1 MYSLESPHRGDS
13 NEYTQ
18 HTIILQKMEKTFL
31 NYFHLP
37 SDLAL
42 WLTLSG
48 SNYPCLEQI
57 SMVPKMFELV
67 KFDCILPSWK
77 LNLRLLFLQ
86 ADAQLTAQWSPPPF
100 SDAKSPRKTLA
111 RNIQTVNLRK
121 LEQPGYRQ
129 IKLSMCCSSYRWLNW
144 LENKQMMWTQ
154 N

>member
-1 MYSLESPHRGDS
+1 MYSLESPHRGDH

-31 NYFHLP
+31 DYFHLP

-48 SNYPCLEQI
+48 SSYPCLEQI
-57 SMVPKMFELV
+57 SMVPKMFEPL
-67 KFDCILPSWK
+67 KFDCILPSWE
-77 LNLRLLFLQ
+77 LNLRLLVLQ
-86 ADAQLTAQWSPPPF
+86 SDAQLTAQWSPPPF
-100 SDAKSPRKTLA
+100 SDAKCPRKTLA
-111 RNIQTVNLRK
+111 RNIQTVKLRK

-129 IKLSMCCSSYRWLNW
+129 IKLIMCCSSYQWLNW
-144 LENKQMMWTQ
+144 LENKRMMWTQ